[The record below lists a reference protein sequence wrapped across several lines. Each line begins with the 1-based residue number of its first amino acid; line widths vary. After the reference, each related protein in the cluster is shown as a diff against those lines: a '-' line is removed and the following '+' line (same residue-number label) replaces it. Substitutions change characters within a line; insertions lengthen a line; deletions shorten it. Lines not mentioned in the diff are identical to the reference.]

1 MAGKKDQ
8 STEINRTDS
17 ELVRNFKKSDESA
30 FSQIVLR
37 YQKRLVQVAAAVLYD
52 EDEAMDMVQ
61 ETFVKAYF
69 NLKSFREESSLYTWL
84 YRILYN
90 ICISSLRRKKI
101 VSFISF
107 DSGDEVLDFPSQRPD
122 PEVESEHREIM
133 SAVKKALKKL
143 PVKQRMV
150 FAMKQLDGLKHDE
163 IAKAMGLTEGAVK
176 ASYFH
181 AVRKLREMLKHYR
194 GSYEL

>member
-1 MAGKKDQ
+1 MAGKPDQ
-8 STEINRTDS
+8 STEINKTDC
-17 ELVRNFKKSDESA
+17 ELIKDFKKGDESA

-37 YQKRLVQVAAAVLYD
+37 YQKRLIQVATAVLNN

-69 NLKSFREESSLYTWL
+69 NLKSFREESTLYTWL

-90 ICISSLRRKKI
+90 FCISSLRRKKI
-101 VSFISF
+101 VPFLSF
-107 DSGDEVLDFPSQRPD
+107 DTEREDFHFPSHSPD
-122 PEVESEHREIM
+122 PEDEFERKEIM
-133 SAVKKALKKL
+133 SAVKNALKEL

-150 FAMKQLDGLKHDE
+150 FAMKQFNDLKHDE
-163 IAKAMGLTEGAVK
+163 IAEAMGLTVGAVK

-181 AVRKLREMLKHYR
+181 AVRKLREKLKHYR
-194 GSYEL
+194 GNYEV

>member
-1 MAGKKDQ
+1 MAGIKNQ
-8 STEINRTDS
+8 SIEINITDY
-17 ELVRNFKKSDESA
+17 ELIRNFKKGDESA

-37 YQKRLVQVAAAVLYD
+37 YQTRLLQIANAVMFD
-52 EDEAMDMVQ
+52 EDEAKDMVQ
-61 ETFVKAYF
+61 ETFIKAYF

-90 ICISSLRRKKI
+90 HCISSLRRKNI
-101 VSFISF
+101 FSFLSF
-107 DSGDEVLDFPSQRPD
+107 DSGEEVLDFPSQGPD
-122 PEVESEHREIM
+122 PEENFERKEIM
-133 SAVKKALKKL
+133 SVVKEALKKL

-150 FAMKQLDGLKHDE
+150 FAMKQLDGLKHEE
-163 IAKAMGLTEGAVK
+163 IAKALGLTEGAVK